1 MTPADDLLG
10 LGLAIDRTMRPQ
22 RVWSSLKAL
31 SLAGV
36 LAVSGCRIEKI
47 RSTDT
52 VSAGHEIIPGITSCG
67 ISAVSYVSE
76 DGLGVLRIGTSF
88 DAVRSSCAVIS
99 ERGGANDAPMT
110 ARIDLGADTA
120 TTEFVSGVL
129 RRITLPHSTYRTV
142 DSLGVGTGVSKLIS
156 LRQGVGITERK
167 RPYAATPAYCGLR
180 FMLVDPA
187 PAKPSVQSGRA
198 ALRRL
203 SGETRTRELEI
214 VGCLRRR

>member
-1 MTPADDLLG
+1 MRHQRVFSGLKA
-10 LGLAIDRTMRPQ
+10 LGLA
-22 RVWSSLKAL
+22 VAL
-31 SLAGV
+31 SA
-36 LAVSGCRIEKI
+36 SGCRIEKV
-47 RSTDT
+47 RSPDT
-52 VSAGHEIIPGITSCG
+52 ASAGNEPVPGIASCG
-67 ISAVSYVSE
+67 ISPGSHVSE

-99 ERGGANDAPMT
+99 EHGGANDAPMT
-110 ARIDLGADTA
+110 ARIDLGSDTA

-129 RRITLPHSTYRTV
+129 RRITLYHSTYRTA
-142 DSLGVGTGVSKLIS
+142 DSLGVGTGVSKLMS
-156 LRQGVGITERK
+156 LRQAAGITERN
-167 RPYAATPAYCGLR
+167 RLYAVTPAYCGLR

-214 VGCLRRR
+214 VGCQRRR